1 MVLVLVWYSVLPAE
15 HPRLR
20 TVRHSGVVEPVAFRR
35 GCVNLLGG
43 CVNLLFGGVD
53 VAPVEDVAA
62 GTAVDVLRAVDVR
75 AIDVVLQQE
84 EEDEAQDGGGQYLKV
99 FTS

>member
-1 MVLVLVWYSVLPAE
+1 LVLPAE

-20 TVRHSGVVEPVAFRR
+20 TVWHPRAVEPVAFRR
-35 GCVNLLGG
+35 G

-62 GTAVDVLRAVDVR
+62 GAAIDFLRAIDVR

-84 EEDEAQDGGGQYLKV
+84 EEDEAEDGGGQDPL
-99 FTS
+99 